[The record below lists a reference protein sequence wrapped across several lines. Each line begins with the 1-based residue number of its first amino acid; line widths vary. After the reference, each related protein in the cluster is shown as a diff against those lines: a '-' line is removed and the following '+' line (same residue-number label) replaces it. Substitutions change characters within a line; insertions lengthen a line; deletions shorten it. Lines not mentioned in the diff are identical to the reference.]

1 MAHTREDDH
10 NFPGFLFVFPLFS
23 IWIIL
28 LVYKFTL
35 FVFPLFSIW
44 IILLVYKFTD
54 HFDKCSLRL
63 CLVLQEFEGK
73 CEGKKIR
80 RKRETKKGK
89 RIRFKVSNHFPC
101 F

>member
-28 LVYKFTL
+28 LVYKFT
-35 FVFPLFSIW
+35 
-44 IILLVYKFTD
+44 D
-54 HFDKCSLRL
+54 HFDKFSLRL

-73 CEGKKIR
+73 CDGKKIR
-80 RKRETKKGK
+80 RKRDKK
-89 RIRFKVSNHFPC
+89 R
-101 F
+101 